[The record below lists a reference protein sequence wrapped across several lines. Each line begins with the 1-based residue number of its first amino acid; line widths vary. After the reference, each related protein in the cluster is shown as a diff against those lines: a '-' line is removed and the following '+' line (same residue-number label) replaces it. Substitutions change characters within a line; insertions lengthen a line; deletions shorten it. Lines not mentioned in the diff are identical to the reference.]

1 MPTSADYR
9 SRAWWYLALGILL
22 TPFIIG
28 FVIIFR
34 AMSLFSLADQVAIRE
49 ADEAARSHRRGMTG
63 RLAPVAGFKTED
75 DVLGS
80 ADDDVDMDAM
90 LASSGTLE
98 TAQPSVRRPAITPPR
113 R

>member
-22 TPFIIG
+22 APFIIG

-34 AMSLFSLADQVAIRE
+34 AMSLFSLADQVAMRE
-49 ADEAARSHRRGMTG
+49 ADEAARSQRRGMTG
-63 RLAPVAGFKTED
+63 RLAPAAGYKTED

-80 ADDDVDMDAM
+80 ADDDIDMDA
-90 LASSGTLE
+90 LVASSGPLE
-98 TAQPSVRRPAITPPR
+98 AAQPGVRRPAITPPR